1 MEWTTEHIFTSP
13 DCLAVVK
20 ATPLQRAIARAM
32 DGRPIGDL
40 WDHPTVPPAFGHAKP
55 PEGVTPA
62 KIVIVSAIWTGK
74 TLFAAAKAIRSS
86 QVVDCTGLL
95 PSDEVRIPVLA
106 TGKDQAGQGYKHIV
120 GNLLMRPELGRIVNK
135 DIDPTAESIYVKHP
149 TGRPIE
155 ITISAMARAG
165 MTLISRRL
173 PCVIFDEA
181 TRVQGLDDGAVKNL
195 EEQIDAVEGR
205 ILPGGCI
212 LIIGS
217 PHAPLGPVYHMV
229 SKYFGRPTQDC
240 LVIRA
245 RGPDMNPTRWTPE
258 RCAELRR
265 RNPRAYR
272 TDVEAEFADT
282 EHALIPSAHVERA
295 MRTAPKEH
303 EPVKG
308 GSYVAVMDPGGRA
321 SAWTF
326 LILEATEKGFRVAL
340 AKQWTKDIKGEFRA
354 APVMDE
360 IAADC
365 KRYGC
370 ADVWSDAYGIEATS
384 GLADERKLTVLVH
397 DWNAENRWT
406 ASRKMADLLENQE
419 LELPP
424 DDDFRDD
431 LVRIRKKPTST
442 GLTIIMPSTGK
453 RHCDYFA
460 VLALALLYPPD
471 PPANDV
477 EEKPKEEDPFLEDHL
492 KSLDRDQY
500 EAAAGRLGGAAA

>member
-13 DCLAVVK
+13 DCLGVVD
-20 ATPLQRAIARAM
+20 ATPLQRAIARAI

-55 PEGVTPA
+55 PEGVTPHIIC
-62 KIVIVSAIWTGK
+62 IVASIWSGK
-74 TLFAAAKAIRSS
+74 TLFAAAKAIVSS
-86 QVVDCTGLL
+86 QVVDVSGLI

-106 TGKDQAGQGYKHIV
+106 TGMDQAGQGYKHIV
-120 GNLLMRPELGRIVNK
+120 GNLLMRPELNRIVDPNV
-135 DIDPTAESIYVKHP
+135 DPTATSIYVKHP
-149 TGRPIE
+149 SGRPIE

-181 TRVQGLDDGAVKNL
+181 TRVQGEDDGAVKNL
-195 EEQIDAVEGR
+195 DESLDAIEGR

-217 PHAPLGPVYHMV
+217 PHAPLGPVYKLV
-229 SKYFGRPTQDC
+229 SKRFGRPDADC

-282 EHALIPSAHVERA
+282 EHALFPSAHVERA
-295 MRTAPKEH
+295 MRAAPRDL

-308 GSYVAVMDPGGRA
+308 HYYVAITDPGGRA

-326 LILEATEKGFRVAL
+326 VILEALEKGFRVAI
-340 AKQWTKDIKGEFRA
+340 ARQWMKDIHGHFHAGA
-354 APVMDE
+354 AMDE
-360 IAADC
+360 IAVSC
-365 KRYGC
+365 KRFGI
-370 ADVWSDAYGIEATS
+370 ADVWSDQYGIEATQA
-384 GLADERKLTVLVH
+384 LAEERGLTVLVH
-397 DWNAENRWT
+397 DWNAANRWQAAQIMQT
-406 ASRKMADLLENQE
+406 LLENEE

-431 LVRIRKKPTST
+431 LVRVRKKPTQNGVT
-442 GLTIIMPSTGK
+442 VVLPSTGK
-453 RHCDYFA
+453 RHCDFWA
-460 VLALALLYPPD
+460 VLACGLLYPPD
-471 PPANDV
+471 PPDA
-477 EEKPKEEDPFLEDHL
+477 EAPETKQKEEDPFLEQHL
-492 KSLDRDQY
+492 ANLNQDAFEQ
-500 EAAAGRLGGAAA
+500 AAGGLS